1 MALIRFFVY
10 ASMLSGEPH
19 HAELAGAKPSGT
31 LRTAAG
37 YALVE
42 LPTMA
47 GLVRSREGSVAGEV
61 YELERKVFLE
71 VMKQARHPGL
81 FQLMRI
87 KLEDGTE
94 VETLALTEDQAR
106 GKRRIAN
113 GDYRARFAPRGAAV
127 EVAPFVRWARTRSH
141 R

>member
-1 MALIRFFVY
+1 MRFFVY
-10 ASMLSGEPH
+10 SSMLSGEPH
-19 HAELAGAKPSGT
+19 HAELAGAKPVAS
-31 LRTAAG
+31 LRTEAG

-47 GLVRSREGSVAGEV
+47 GLVRSRDGSVLGEV

-71 VMKQARHPGL
+71 IMKQARHPGL
-81 FQLMRI
+81 FQLARV

-94 VETLALTEDQAR
+94 AETLTLSEDQAR
-106 GKRRIAN
+106 GKRRIAQ
-113 GDYRARFAPRGAAV
+113 GDYKARFAPRAAAG
-127 EVAPFVRWARTRSH
+127 EVAPFVRWARGRFD